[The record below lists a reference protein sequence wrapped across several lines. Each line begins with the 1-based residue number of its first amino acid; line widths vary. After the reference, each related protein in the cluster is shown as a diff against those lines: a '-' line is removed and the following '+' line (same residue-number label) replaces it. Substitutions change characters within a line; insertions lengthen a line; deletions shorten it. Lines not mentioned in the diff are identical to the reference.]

1 VGDNDVSGGLVA
13 VECAS
18 RRAIRWAVRLLS
30 KFGFAIVADL
40 TPSRRVHSLRL
51 PCSWIDV
58 ARPQCCFEDVF
69 LTLALT
75 TPGPTTR
82 LFQLS
87 KEESLGDIH
96 LPYASRGRTNE
107 TEML

>member
-1 VGDNDVSGGLVA
+1 MCFTSGNQVGCAVA
-13 VECAS
+13 LEV
-18 RRAIRWAVRLLS
+18 
-30 KFGFAIVADL
+30 GFAIVAGL

-69 LTLALT
+69 LPIALT
-75 TPGPTTR
+75 TPGPMTR
-82 LFQLS
+82 LLQLS
-87 KEESLGDIH
+87 KEKSLGNIH
-96 LPYASRGRTNE
+96 LLYAPRGRTNE